1 MKLSN
6 TPISLPSDRKFG
18 YFFTFVFA
26 LIAIA
31 TAAIYGKYL
40 AGILAAAIS
49 LGFLFTTLTRPSLLR
64 GLNKSWAYL
73 GLLMGLIISPVVL
86 GLIYFGMFTPL
97 AAVLRLKGR
106 DELRLKNKNLKSNWI
121 VREPLGPSPESFK
134 DQY

>member
-1 MKLSN
+1 MKLFD
-6 TPISLPSDRKFG
+6 TLPILPSDRKFG

-26 LIAIA
+26 VVAIV
-31 TAAIYGKYL
+31 TAIIYGKL
-40 AGILAAAIS
+40 LPGMVAAAVS
-49 LGFLFTTLTRPSLLR
+49 LVFLFITLTKPSLLR

-73 GLLMGLIISPVVL
+73 GLLLGLIISPVVL

-106 DELRLKNKNLKSNWI
+106 DELRLKNKNLKSNWNA
-121 VREPLGPSPESFK
+121 RDPLGPSPESFK

>member
-1 MKLSN
+1 MKLFD

-26 LIAIA
+26 VA
-31 TAAIYGKYL
+31 TFVTLVIYGKL
-40 AGILAAAIS
+40 LLGMAAAS
-49 LGFLFTTLTRPSLLR
+49 VSFGFLLTALTRPSLLR
-64 GLNKSWAYL
+64 GLNKSWAYI

-97 AAVLRLKGR
+97 AVVLRLKGR

-121 VREPLGPSPESFK
+121 VRDPSGPAPESFK

>member
-1 MKLSN
+1 MKLFD

-18 YFFTFVFA
+18 YFFAFVFA
-26 LIAIA
+26 VVAFVA
-31 TAAIYGKYL
+31 AAIYGKL
-40 AGILAAAIS
+40 LPGIVAAGLS
-49 LGFLFTTLTRPSLLR
+49 LVFLLITLIKPSLLS

-73 GLLMGLIISPVVL
+73 GLLMGLIISPLVL
-86 GLIYFGMFTPL
+86 GFIYFGMFTPL

-121 VREPLGPSPESFK
+121 VRDPLGPSPESFK

>member
-97 AAVLRLKGR
+97 ATVLRLKGR

>member
-1 MKLSN
+1 MKLPN
-6 TPISLPSDRKFG
+6 TPINLPSDRKFG

-31 TAAIYGKYL
+31 TTAIYGRYL
-40 AGILAAAIS
+40 VGIVAAAIS

-97 AAVLRLKGR
+97 AVVLRLKGR

>member
-1 MKLSN
+1 MKLFD

-18 YFFTFVFA
+18 YFFAFVFA
-26 LIAIA
+26 VVAFV
-31 TAAIYGKYL
+31 TAAIYGKL
-40 AGILAAAIS
+40 LPGIVAAGLS
-49 LGFLFTTLTRPSLLR
+49 LVFLLITLIKPSLLS

-73 GLLMGLIISPVVL
+73 GLLMGLIISPLVL
-86 GLIYFGMFTPL
+86 GFIYFGMFTPL

-121 VREPLGPSPESFK
+121 VRDPLGPSPESFK